1 MKMTK
6 IAAAISFSLVAGT
19 AMAAE
24 PSVDVYGSLRLALTN
39 DDSVGATSSENKFS
53 RFGVK
58 SSVDLGNGLTGLA
71 RFEYGL
77 TPEQKAAAGT
87 RLAFIGIKGDFGTV
101 THGSQGT
108 IYQKYVRGPYFSNA
122 SDSLRP
128 FTSRQDGITQ
138 YARKGDGYTFMA
150 AVQTEGKDGAD
161 IDSYSVGGD
170 FNAGDLKIQAA
181 AVFDNEGEDKGTLF
195 GARAW
200 YSIDAVKL
208 SAFVDMASEN
218 FNTKTSNICGGES
231 TTIVGAYASYK
242 TGAHQFHGRVASNDC
257 DDSGDLQSVKGEYV
271 NYLSKNMRVWASVE
285 SVDTVRDEGEAKLIS
300 ELGVRY
306 DF

>member
-6 IAAAISFSLVAGT
+6 IAAAISLSLIAGT

-24 PSVDVYGSLRLALTN
+24 PTVDVYGSLRLALDS
-39 DDSVGATSSENKFS
+39 DDSQDAISSENKFS
-53 RFGVK
+53 RFGIK
-58 SSVDLGNGLTGLA
+58 SSVDLGDGLTGLA
-71 RFEYGL
+71 RIEYGL

-108 IYQKYVRGPYFSNA
+108 IYQKYVRGPYFTNA

-128 FTSRQDGITQ
+128 FTSRQDGVTQ
-138 YARKGDGYTFMA
+138 YARKGDNYTFMA
-150 AVQTEGKDGAD
+150 AVQTEDKDGAD

-170 FNAGDLKIQAA
+170 YKAGDLKIQTA
-181 AVFDNEGEDKGTLF
+181 AVFDNQGEEKGTLV
-195 GARAW
+195 GVRAW

-208 SAFVDMASEN
+208 SAFAEQASEN
-218 FNTKTSNICGGES
+218 FNTKTSNICAGEE
-231 TTIVGAYASYK
+231 TTIAGVYASYK
-242 TGAHQFHGRVASNDC
+242 TGAHQVHGRVASNDC
-257 DDSGDLQSVKGEYV
+257 SDSGDLQSVKGEYV
-271 NYLSKNMRVWASVE
+271 NYLSKNMRVWVAVE
-285 SVDTVRDEGEAKLIS
+285 SLDTVRDEGEAKLLS